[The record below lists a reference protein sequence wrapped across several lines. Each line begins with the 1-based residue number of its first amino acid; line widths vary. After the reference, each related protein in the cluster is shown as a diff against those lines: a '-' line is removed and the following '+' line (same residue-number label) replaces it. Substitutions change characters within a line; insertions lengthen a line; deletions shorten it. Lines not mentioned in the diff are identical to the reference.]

1 MWFSSGRKFGCILF
15 FLTQEE
21 KMGGRE
27 EGRQSERRNKEGM
40 KMTNEKITEFFK
52 NSRVK
57 GLTWSSNC

>member
-40 KMTNEKITEFFK
+40 KMTNE
-52 NSRVK
+52 
-57 GLTWSSNC
+57 